1 MNESYH
7 FNIGNLNNP
16 LYPQYTVE
24 QSIDALNQ
32 QINKL
37 NAMKAE
43 LARNTTPVE
52 GMNDLWGDIDKEINS
67 LTVEQ
72 KELLEQD
79 EDYIEYNA
87 RLQELVQAALIDSVK
102 YKVANTEEGKE
113 LLQKQLFNIKDKKKL
128 IIEKAS
134 NDMKVFKQFQEAVRL
149 NPNLTYS
156 EFVKS
161 LN

>member
-43 LARNTTPVE
+43 LARNTNPVE

>member
-16 LYPQYTVE
+16 LYQPFNVE

-43 LARNTTPVE
+43 LARNTNPVE
-52 GMNDLWGDIDKEINS
+52 GNNDLWGDIDKEINS

-102 YKVANTEEGKE
+102 YKVANTEIGKE

>member
-16 LYPQYTVE
+16 LYQPFSVE

-43 LARNTTPVE
+43 LARNTNPVE
-52 GMNDLWGDIDKEINS
+52 GNNDLWGDIDKEINS

-79 EDYIEYNA
+79 TDYIEYNA

-128 IIEKAS
+128 IIEKAT

>member
-16 LYPQYTVE
+16 LYPQFSVE

-32 QINKL
+32 QISKL

-43 LARNTTPVE
+43 LARNTNPVE
-52 GMNDLWGDIDKEINS
+52 GNNDLWGDIDKEINS

-128 IIEKAS
+128 IIEKAT

>member
-32 QINKL
+32 QINQL
-37 NAMKAE
+37 NAMKAK
-43 LARNTTPVE
+43 LAHNVSPVE

-79 EDYIEYNA
+79 ENYIEYNA

>member
-16 LYPQYTVE
+16 LYPQFSVE

-43 LARNTTPVE
+43 LARNTQPVE
-52 GMNDLWGDIDKEINS
+52 GNNDLWGDIDKEINS

-79 EDYIEYNA
+79 TDYIEYNA